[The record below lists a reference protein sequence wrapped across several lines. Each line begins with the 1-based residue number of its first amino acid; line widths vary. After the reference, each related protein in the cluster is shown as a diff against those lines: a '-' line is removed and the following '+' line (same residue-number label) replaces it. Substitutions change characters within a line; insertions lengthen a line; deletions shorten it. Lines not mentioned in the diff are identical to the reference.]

1 MNIDMNLALTITIAI
16 LAASLIKHVFIVG
29 LSYLRSNPA
38 VANPNHIGS
47 ANGSIGSKG

>member
-1 MNIDMNLALTITIAI
+1 MNIDMSLALTIIFAI

-38 VANPNHIGS
+38 VANPNHVGG
-47 ANGSIGSKG
+47 ANGGFGSKG